1 MTAEPSLFTP
11 GPVAHPAKNT
21 HRVGAPNH
29 LEGSGETP
37 MVGATYAPSHT
48 PDRRAQRR
56 LDEAARS
63 EEARKNAVVL
73 AQIETT
79 KEAAQA
85 ERERAD
91 VEHRAQQ
98 RRQARAETD
107 ARRATARA
115 RRGARVAAA
124 RGWMTAHVVD
134 LLIYPLALVSAV
146 MAVPAMA
153 AYGYSL
159 YKSATGLALFF
170 ITELGMWAF
179 SLAVH
184 VTRHRHPE
192 RPVWALQVG
201 VWAFTVAGFGVNFGH
216 GLTSTGSVFDGMVMG
231 LASIAGVVAHQLVTA
246 SPRRSRT
253 ERDAL
258 RMAARVARKVAR
270 VQRAAVRTAV
280 AQIEADGTARL
291 VFTTGTY
298 TLSGRHRLAP
308 ATIPPADVPTT
319 AGAEGDAVAESAKP
333 ARMRTTGRRVRK
345 VGRKLLADYVNDAR
359 ASWSPGVEITPAWAR
374 RASGCSA
381 GLSVKVAAALR
392 EQITATHPT
401 VLPTN
406 TTPAGTGTD
415 GQEAA

>member
-1 MTAEPSLFTP
+1 
-11 GPVAHPAKNT
+11 
-21 HRVGAPNH
+21 
-29 LEGSGETP
+29 
-37 MVGATYAPSHT
+37 MVGTGYAPGYA

-56 LDEAARS
+56 LDEAARA
-63 EEARKNAVVL
+63 EEARRNAVVL
-73 AQIETT
+73 AEIETT
-79 KEAAQA
+79 RDAARA

-91 VEHRAQQ
+91 AEHRAQLF
-98 RRQARAETD
+98 RQARAEKAT
-107 ARRATARA
+107 RREMARA
-115 RRGARVAAA
+115 RRGAHVTAV
-124 RGWMTAHVVD
+124 RGWVSAHVVD

-159 YKSATGLALFF
+159 YHSATGLALFF

-192 RPVWALQVG
+192 RPVLALQVG
-201 VWAFTVAGFGVNFGH
+201 VWAFTTAGFGVNFGH
-216 GLTSTGSVFDGMVMG
+216 GLQATGSVFDGAVMG
-231 LASIAGVVAHQLVTA
+231 LASVAGVIAHQLVTA

-253 ERDAL
+253 ERDAA
-258 RMAARVARKVAR
+258 RMTMRVARKVAR

-298 TLSGRHRLAP
+298 TLSGRYRLAP
-308 ATIPPADVPTT
+308 VTPSTPPADGHDTFAAGDEEEAVPKP
-319 AGAEGDAVAESAKP
+319 AKP
-333 ARMRTTGRRVRK
+333 ARKRK
-345 VGRKLLADYVNDAR
+345 ASRKLLADYVNDAR
-359 ASWSPGVEITPAWAR
+359 ASWSPGVEITAAWAR

-381 GLSVKVAAALR
+381 GLSPKVAAALR

-401 VLPTN
+401 VLP
-406 TTPAGTGTD
+406 ASTGTD

>member
-1 MTAEPSLFTP
+1 
-11 GPVAHPAKNT
+11 
-21 HRVGAPNH
+21 
-29 LEGSGETP
+29 
-37 MVGATYAPSHT
+37 MVGTSYAPGYA

-56 LDEAARS
+56 LDEAARA
-63 EEARKNAVVL
+63 EEARRNAVVL
-73 AQIETT
+73 AEIETT
-79 KEAAQA
+79 KDAARA

-91 VEHRAQQ
+91 VEHRAHQ
-98 RRQARAETD
+98 RRQARADKD
-107 ARRATARA
+107 ARRETARA
-115 RRGARVAAA
+115 RRGARVAAV
-124 RGWMTAHVVD
+124 RGWMSAHVVD
-134 LLIYPLALVSAV
+134 LLIYPLAVVSAV

-159 YKSATGLALFF
+159 YHSATGLALFF

-201 VWAFTVAGFGVNFGH
+201 VWAFTAAGFGVNFGH
-216 GLTSTGSVFDGMVMG
+216 GLTSTGSVFDGSVMG

-246 SPRRSRT
+246 SPRRSRV
-253 ERDAL
+253 ERDAA
-258 RMAARVARKVAR
+258 RMDARVARKVAR

-298 TLSGRHRLAP
+298 TLSGRHGLKPVTSSVPPSDADAGDE
-308 ATIPPADVPTT
+308 ATPEPT
-319 AGAEGDAVAESAKP
+319 KP
-333 ARMRTTGRRVRK
+333 VRK
-345 VGRKLLADYVNDAR
+345 RAVSRKVRKAGRKLLADYVNDAR

-381 GLSVKVAAALR
+381 GLSPKVAAALR
-392 EQITATHPT
+392 EQITATRPT

-406 TTPAGTGTD
+406 TNTD

>member
-1 MTAEPSLFTP
+1 
-11 GPVAHPAKNT
+11 
-21 HRVGAPNH
+21 
-29 LEGSGETP
+29 
-37 MVGATYAPSHT
+37 MVGAVYAPGHV

-56 LDEAARS
+56 LDEAARA

-91 VEHRAQQ
+91 AEHRARQD
-98 RRQARAETD
+98 RQARAEKD
-107 ARRATARA
+107 VRRVTART
-115 RRGARVAAA
+115 RRSARVAAA
-124 RGWMTAHVVD
+124 RGWMAAHVVD

-184 VTRHRHPE
+184 VTRYRHPE

-201 VWAFTVAGFGVNFGH
+201 VWAFTAAGFGVNFGH
-216 GLTSTGSVFDGMVMG
+216 GLTSTGSVFDGVVMG
-231 LASIAGVVAHQLVTA
+231 LASVAGVIAHQLVTA

-253 ERDAL
+253 ERDAA
-258 RMAARVARKVAR
+258 RMAARVARKVSR

-298 TLSGRHRLAP
+298 MLNRRHRLAP
-308 ATIPPADVPTT
+308 TTTPTTPADLP
-319 AGAEGDAVAESAKP
+319 EHDAATPEPAKP
-333 ARMRTTGRRVRK
+333 ARKGRVRK
-345 VGRKLLADYVNDAR
+345 AGRKLLADYVNDAR

-401 VLPTN
+401 VLPN
-406 TTPAGTGTD
+406 TIPASTGTD

>member
-1 MTAEPSLFTP
+1 
-11 GPVAHPAKNT
+11 
-21 HRVGAPNH
+21 
-29 LEGSGETP
+29 
-37 MVGATYAPSHT
+37 MVGTSYPPGYS
-48 PDRRAQRR
+48 PDRREQRR
-56 LDEAARS
+56 LDEAARA

-73 AQIETT
+73 AEIETT
-79 KEAAQA
+79 KEAARV

-91 VEHRAQQ
+91 AEHRA
-98 RRQARAETD
+98 RMLRQARAEKD
-107 ARRATARA
+107 ARRVTARA
-115 RRGARVAAA
+115 RRGAHVAALLS
-124 RGWMTAHVVD
+124 WMSAHVVD
-134 LLIYPLALVSAV
+134 LLIYPLAVVSAV

-159 YKSATGLALFF
+159 YHSATGLALFF

-201 VWAFTVAGFGVNFGH
+201 VWTFTAAGFGVNFGH
-216 GLTSTGSVFDGMVMG
+216 GLQATGSAFDGTVMG
-231 LASIAGVVAHQLVTA
+231 LASVAGVIAHQLVTA

-253 ERDAL
+253 ERDTA
-258 RMAARVARKVAR
+258 RMAARMARKVTR

-298 TLSGRHRLAP
+298 TLNRRHRLA
-308 ATIPPADVPTT
+308 AVTTSTPPAVASGT
-319 AGAEGDAVAESAKP
+319 AGAEDSAAPEP
-333 ARMRTTGRRVRK
+333 AQKRAGRK
-345 VGRKLLADYVNDAR
+345 VRRAGRKLLADYVNDAR

-381 GLSVKVAAALR
+381 GLSPKVAAALR

-406 TTPAGTGTD
+406 TTPTGTD
-415 GQEAA
+415 TDAQEAA